1 MTSFSR
7 ALSLAALWLISD
19 SFSPVVQAQNI
30 SWQALP
36 FSPPNFPLAVKS
48 PYTSGWIGGYDK
60 ELAKQ
65 WPEFGTG
72 GARKITLGWIC
83 NVRVD
88 NTTYKA
94 MGGRSADNDTVQTQA
109 QFTPTRTII
118 NSRAGPVDLVITFL
132 SALDTND
139 LVRLSLPFSYL
150 SVSTVSNDGG
160 SHAVSA
166 LILYAYQVY
175 ADISGEWIT
184 SDTGDPAVWSTDANG
199 SILIH
204 QMSLRN
210 PRPYL
215 EARQRAQWGT
225 VYLATNR
232 TSGTTWQTGAETPI
246 RDTFLRSGTLR
257 NTIDTDFRPVN
268 DTWPIMAI
276 AQDLGE
282 VATQAQVVTFTVGH
296 SRDPAVKYFSE
307 AGEQARSLY
316 FRSQFS
322 SEVEAVRYAVSE
334 YDNARTA
341 SVEFD
346 NRVQDDA
353 ARYSPDYASV
363 VALATRQ
370 AFASIEITLNGT
382 GPAADLQDIK
392 LFTKDA
398 AVDNTGSSR
407 DGVLSSVDSLY
418 SIMPMLI
425 YTNPNL
431 GNYALASFFEYPQTR
446 AESYALHDLGLRY
459 SRVLAHERQY
469 RNPVDTTANMII
481 MTYAFMR
488 YTGDAKLAAK
498 HYYTLKAWADY
509 LVSNALV
516 HSDQLTGDWFMT
528 TGVSNQTNLALKGLI
543 ALKSMVEIQ
552 DAVGMSNESSTYED
566 AAKSGLE
573 QWMELSKLGT
583 KFRYESSSEQ
593 PQLLHGL
600 YADKILGL
608 NFVPESVYAAQRT
621 QWATGTKSF
630 GVPFNEQYSI
640 TSIPWQYFTLAAMIT
655 GDTSLLN
662 SAPFAPIKNFTSK
675 AQDNIYGLADVYDS
689 ITGIAS
695 PGYGLRGNVGGSYA
709 LLALGTPNKTITQVP
724 ASPSP
729 PPPTATPSSSAN
741 SSKASL
747 NRWGAA
753 DIYLPLMLILLPCMF
768 SLLLF

>member
-1 MTSFSR
+1 
-7 ALSLAALWLISD
+7 
-19 SFSPVVQAQNI
+19 
-30 SWQALP
+30 
-36 FSPPNFPLAVKS
+36 
-48 PYTSGWIGGYDK
+48 
-60 ELAKQ
+60 
-65 WPEFGTG
+65 
-72 GARKITLGWIC
+72 
-83 NVRVD
+83 
-88 NTTYKA
+88 

-150 SVSTVSNDGG
+150 SVSAVSNDGG
-160 SHAVSA
+160 SHAVS
-166 LILYAYQVY
+166 VY

-398 AVDNTGSSR
+398 AVDNTGSS
-407 DGVLSSVDSLY
+407 
-418 SIMPMLI
+418 
-425 YTNPNL
+425 
-431 GNYALASFFEYPQTR
+431 
-446 AESYALHDLGLRY
+446 
-459 SRVLAHERQY
+459 
-469 RNPVDTTANMII
+469 
-481 MTYAFMR
+481 
-488 YTGDAKLAAK
+488 
-498 HYYTLKAWADY
+498 
-509 LVSNALV
+509 
-516 HSDQLTGDWFMT
+516 
-528 TGVSNQTNLALKGLI
+528 
-543 ALKSMVEIQ
+543 
-552 DAVGMSNESSTYED
+552 
-566 AAKSGLE
+566 
-573 QWMELSKLGT
+573 
-583 KFRYESSSEQ
+583 SE
-593 PQLLHGL
+593 
-600 YADKILGL
+600 
-608 NFVPESVYAAQRT
+608 
-621 QWATGTKSF
+621 
-630 GVPFNEQYSI
+630 
-640 TSIPWQYFTLAAMIT
+640 
-655 GDTSLLN
+655 
-662 SAPFAPIKNFTSK
+662 
-675 AQDNIYGLADVYDS
+675 
-689 ITGIAS
+689 
-695 PGYGLRGNVGGSYA
+695 
-709 LLALGTPNKTITQVP
+709 
-724 ASPSP
+724 
-729 PPPTATPSSSAN
+729 
-741 SSKASL
+741 
-747 NRWGAA
+747 
-753 DIYLPLMLILLPCMF
+753 
-768 SLLLF
+768 